1 MGECILIRRKCLVG
15 MILGG
20 GMHPDLQE
28 MFCRDDFGAVECIL
42 ICRKCFAGM
51 ILGGEM
57 HPDLQEMSW
66 RDDFQQEN
74 AS

>member
-1 MGECILIRRKCLVG
+1 
-15 MILGG
+15 
-20 GMHPDLQE
+20 MHPDLQE
-28 MFCRDDFGAVECIL
+28 MSCRDDFGAVECIL
-42 ICRKCFAGM
+42 IRRKCFAGM

-66 RDDFQQEN
+66 RDDFGRRN

>member
-1 MGECILIRRKCLVG
+1 

-20 GMHPDLQE
+20 GMHPNLQE
-28 MFCRDDFGAVECIL
+28 MFWRDDFGAEKCIL
-42 ICRKCFAGM
+42 ICRKCLGGM

>member
-1 MGECILIRRKCLVG
+1 MLFIDR
-15 MILGG
+15 
-20 GMHPDLQE
+20 MHPDLQE
-28 MFCRDDFGAVECIL
+28 MFCRDDFGAAECIL
-42 ICRKCFAGM
+42 ICRKCLGGM

-57 HPDLQEMSW
+57 HPDWQEMSW